1 MARTADKLIAQ
12 IKQDIADGTLGPG
25 DQLEEAELAD
35 RFGVSRTPIREAIRS
50 LVDSGIL
57 ETRPRKGAIVR
68 CLTATEL
75 LDLFDVAA
83 ELEGMAC
90 RLAANAMTEAHV
102 GAMQSALAACEKA
115 VGDND
120 TRAYSKANLEF
131 HATIHLA
138 AGNHW
143 LVDQL
148 GQIELRIN
156 SYRAMPYEVRGR
168 IEQSVAEHVA
178 IYSAILAGEGEKA
191 RELMRDHVLLQGKRL
206 PSLIKSLENT
216 NSLLKNRLGAA

>member
-1 MARTADKLIAQ
+1 MVRTADKLIAQ
-12 IKQDIADGTLGPG
+12 IKQNIADGTLSPG

-102 GAMQSALAACEKA
+102 GALQNALAACEKA
-115 VGDND
+115 VVDND
-120 TRAYSKANLEF
+120 TRAYGKANLEF
-131 HATIHLA
+131 HAAIHLA

-143 LVDQL
+143 LADQL

-156 SYRAMPYEVRGR
+156 SYRSMPYEIRGR
-168 IEQSVAEHVA
+168 IKQSLEEHIDIFEA
-178 IYSAILAGEGEKA
+178 IVAGESETA
-191 RELMRDHVLLQGKRL
+191 RVLMRDHVLLQGQRL
-206 PSLIKSLENT
+206 PSLIKSLENA
-216 NSLLKNRLGAA
+216 NKLLKNCPGAA